1 MEMDEV
7 VDRNYSHEE
16 IKDLEQKYF
25 ELEADNK
32 RISNELANE
41 FSKVRDSYRVR
52 FDEKLVAENEKL
64 KDKVSTS
71 SKVQTI
77 IQRYV
82 MKMINSKFISKI
94 YQRHFVLKVQILK
107 KVTTDYE
114 VMCNEYDKLK
124 IHFENENLK
133 NKNKQNNHSLL
144 YNEITN
150 LKIQNKE
157 YKKTLSTLRS
167 EKEVLA
173 NQLAELVVENKKLK
187 DKISTSSKSLNN

>member
-7 VDRNYSHEE
+7 VDCNYSHEE

-41 FSKVRDSYRVR
+41 FSKFIENLSTTLR
-52 FDEKLVAENEKL
+52 AESAN
-64 KDKVSTS
+64 
-71 SKVQTI
+71 
-77 IQRYV
+77 
-82 MKMINSKFISKI
+82 
-94 YQRHFVLKVQILK
+94 LK

-124 IHFENENLK
+124 IHLENENFK

-167 EKEVLA
+167 EKEVLT

-187 DKISTSSKSLNN
+187 DKTSTSSKSPNN

>member
-7 VDRNYSHEE
+7 VDCNYSHEE

-41 FSKVRDSYRVR
+41 FSKVRDAYRVR

-82 MKMINSKFISKI
+82 MKMINSKFIENLSTTL
-94 YQRHFVLKVQILK
+94 RAESANLK

-124 IHFENENLK
+124 IHLENENFK

-167 EKEVLA
+167 EKEVLT

-187 DKISTSSKSLNN
+187 DKTSTSSKSPNN

>member
-52 FDEKLVAENEKL
+52 FDE
-64 KDKVSTS
+64 
-71 SKVQTI
+71 I
-77 IQRYV
+77 
-82 MKMINSKFISKI
+82 
-94 YQRHFVLKVQILK
+94 
-107 KVTTDYE
+107 TTDYE

-187 DKISTSSKSLNN
+187 DKISTSSKSPNN

>member
-1 MEMDEV
+1 SKVDDMEMDEV

-64 KDKVSTS
+64 KDK
-71 SKVQTI
+71 
-77 IQRYV
+77 
-82 MKMINSKFISKI
+82 
-94 YQRHFVLKVQILK
+94 
-107 KVTTDYE
+107 
-114 VMCNEYDKLK
+114 
-124 IHFENENLK
+124 
-133 NKNKQNNHSLL
+133 
-144 YNEITN
+144 
-150 LKIQNKE
+150 NKE

-187 DKISTSSKSLNN
+187 DKISTSSKNKLKEQSKYDRLATDIKVRMEKSVNFKKDLTN

>member
-41 FSKVRDSYRVR
+41 FSKVRDAYRVR

-71 SKVQTI
+71 SKSPDNYSAI
-77 IQRYV
+77 R
-82 MKMINSKFISKI
+82 NENDKF
-94 YQRHFVLKVQILK
+94 KVHLENLSTTLRAESANLK

-124 IHFENENLK
+124 IHLENENLK

-157 YKKTLSTLRS
+157 YKKLCQNF
-167 EKEVLA
+167 VL
-173 NQLAELVVENKKLK
+173 KKK
-187 DKISTSSKSLNN
+187 SSQISLQN